1 MKENN
6 HKKFFSLLSDTTFK
20 YLFKKEENK
29 PFFRKTILDVTSIYI
44 NGYTLIDKK
53 FNRGNKKC

>member
-1 MKENN
+1 MKDNN

-29 PFFRKTILDVTSIYI
+29 PFFRKTISSTVDLSFPM
-44 NGYTLIDKK
+44 LAA
-53 FNRGNKKC
+53 